1 VTFPKNDISYE
12 NLIDEVKSEE
22 STTPSSFG
30 EAASDCWKRLRSGLE
45 FVSVGQYYTKLYH
58 NGRGTQSSMIGG
70 ILTIICAVIII
81 TFSIFILVPI
91 FNKENYNLDVKP

>member
-1 VTFPKNDISYE
+1 
-12 NLIDEVKSEE
+12 
-22 STTPSSFG
+22 
-30 EAASDCWKRLRSGLE
+30 
-45 FVSVGQYYTKLYH
+45 
-58 NGRGTQSSMIGG
+58 MIGG